1 MKKEL
6 KTIISLLL
14 LGAFLF
20 PVCPNGQKTMD
31 DTKCPIDL
39 EQEHKPSR
47 SGTATVV
54 TAYIS
59 SDVITV
65 ETENYAGNT
74 ILVEIFDARGILQL
88 DAHFD
93 CTDYVVVDISSLPPG
108 KYEIAVTL
116 DYRYKG
122 RFER

>member
-47 SGTATVV
+47 SGSATAI

-59 SDVITV
+59 GDVITV
-65 ETENYAGNT
+65 ETANYADN
-74 ILVEIFDARGILQL
+74 
-88 DAHFD
+88 
-93 CTDYVVVDISSLPPG
+93 S
-108 KYEIAVTL
+108 
-116 DYRYKG
+116 
-122 RFER
+122 